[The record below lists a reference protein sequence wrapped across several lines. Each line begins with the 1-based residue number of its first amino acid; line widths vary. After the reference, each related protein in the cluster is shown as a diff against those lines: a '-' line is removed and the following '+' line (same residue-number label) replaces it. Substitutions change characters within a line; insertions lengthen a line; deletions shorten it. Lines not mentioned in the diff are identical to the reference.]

1 MIDKFRWLAV
11 TVVVFIVALFLGN
24 LSSLRFDLASFLGWN
39 PEPTKATVIS
49 SQTIVNGIQPM
60 GQLVSI
66 SAQLA
71 KADIFVGVQK
81 GVLNACGFSVN
92 HVAQGTI
99 EAGIDLSQL
108 TEDSISYDEAI
119 KTYTITLPAAQ
130 LTSCRVDYIDQYDTS
145 TTACSADWDA
155 ARQLAQ
161 YEAISEF
168 AKDSLENGILNRA
181 QKQAQLT
188 LGDFV
193 QFLHRAGVGSEAT
206 VKIVFDKSKSSP
218 IPSSC
223 SPQPP
228 QGWVY
233 DEAAKIWTK
242 P

>member
-1 MIDKFRWLAV
+1 MTERLKWIGVVAVVAVLALLIGNLASLS
-11 TVVVFIVALFLGN
+11 FDLGAFLGIK
-24 LSSLRFDLASFLGWN
+24 SQPARAS
-39 PEPTKATVIS
+39 VVS

-66 SAQLA
+66 SAQVA
-71 KADIFVGVQK
+71 KADIFVGVQQ
-81 GVLNACGFSVN
+81 GALNACGFSVN

-99 EAGIDLSQL
+99 EAGIDLNQL
-108 TEDSISYDEAI
+108 AEDSISYDEAT

-130 LTSCRVDYIDQYDTS
+130 LTSCRVDYIDQYDNS

-168 AKDSLENGILNRA
+168 AKDSLEGGILDRA

-188 LGDFV
+188 LGNFV